1 MTQGETFSL
10 LSKFEYRDAGIAVAF
25 LPGVIPART
34 LILVLITF
42 ICLLAQAEKRAY
54 FWGGGG
60 EPFSKSSTK
69 FDPHFEAHVRP
80 LLNKGWSVKVL
91 YGKGHPE
98 SEKLVEFTLGKGSV
112 LEFSL
117 RNVQA
122 QLAHLTSE
130 LKSNKITQVLFV
142 IATHGDDPIKNA
154 DEKTHRVLLTDINL
168 KKSMSLDL
176 LIPIR
181 DLTEKQKVPMA
192 ILDHSCYSGA
202 SLVLSGPNTC
212 VVSASSSQDVSYD
225 EFTMQLI
232 HQLVQGETLEK
243 AFLVARRNSNDFA
256 GPEISTRANSLLKET
271 LATLNMAV
279 MPHKNPNHCHAC
291 TLHGRFLIEHQS
303 PPLKLTDFSDEERRT
318 LLQMRRI
325 KAEALE
331 SHARYAA
338 GGNNFDA
345 NEAIKLRS
353 LIQFFHLERQLY
365 HSVYPRLQNTEP
377 TACSQ
382 FKL

>member
-1 MTQGETFSL
+1 MS
-10 LSKFEYRDAGIAVAF
+10 V
-25 LPGVIPART
+25 RT
-34 LILVLITF
+34 LIIVLLALIG
-42 ICLLAQAEKRAY
+42 LSAQAEKRAY

-69 FDPHFEAHVRP
+69 FDSHFEAYVRP

-91 YGKGHPE
+91 YGKGHPD
-98 SEKLVEFTLGKGSV
+98 SEKLVELTLGKGSV
-112 LEFSL
+112 QEFSIK
-117 RNVQA
+117 NVQA
-122 QLAHLTSE
+122 QLAQLSWE

-154 DEKTHRVLLTDINL
+154 DDQTHRVLLTDINL
-168 KKSMSLDL
+168 KKSMSLDS

-243 AFLVARRNSNDFA
+243 AFLSARRNSNDFA
-256 GPEISTRANSLLKET
+256 GPEISTRANSLLKEMF
-271 LATLNMAV
+271 AALNMAV

-291 TLHGRFLIEHQS
+291 TLHGRLLIQHQS
-303 PPLKLTDFSDEERRT
+303 PPLKLTDFSDEEKRI
-318 LLQMRRI
+318 LLQMVRI
-325 KAEALE
+325 KKEALE
-331 SHARYAA
+331 SQASYAA
-338 GGNNFDA
+338 GGKTFDA

-353 LIQFFHLERQLY
+353 LIQFFHHERQLY
-365 HSVYPRLQNTEP
+365 HLVYPKLQNTDP
-377 TACSQ
+377 TVCSQ